1 MKIRNIKNSLE
12 LFYKVSVLLLTSYL
26 IHTVYRIALYTFIHL
41 LTVDVI
47 ITKHHLQAT
56 WAEMQPFLDQSSHR
70 SSGQC
75 ILKCHSGPAS
85 PNIPSLKETN
95 SASQGNASAQ
105 YLQAILPWCSSLLS
119 VVQSE
124 ESEIGT

>member
-56 WAEMQPFLDQSSHR
+56 
-70 SSGQC
+70 
-75 ILKCHSGPAS
+75 
-85 PNIPSLKETN
+85 
-95 SASQGNASAQ
+95 
-105 YLQAILPWCSSLLS
+105 
-119 VVQSE
+119 
-124 ESEIGT
+124 